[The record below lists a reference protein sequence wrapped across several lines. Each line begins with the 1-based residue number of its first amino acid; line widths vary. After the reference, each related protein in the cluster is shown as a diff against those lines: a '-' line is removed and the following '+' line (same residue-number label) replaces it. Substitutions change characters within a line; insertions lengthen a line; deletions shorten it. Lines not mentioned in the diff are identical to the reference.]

1 MHEWALAESV
11 ASSAAG
17 FSEKKKIRKVSE
29 IELGMGEMQ
38 NIDRE
43 TFRFAFR
50 ELSKNKP
57 LLKDSKL
64 RIRREKTK
72 FRCLSCGNEWT
83 FPLRKKLSHDQRESI
98 HFVPEISQAYIR
110 CPKCGSR
117 DFEIT
122 AGRGIRIKSIK
133 GE

>member
-11 ASSAAG
+11 ASSVAG
-17 FSEKKKIRKVSE
+17 FSKKKKIRKVSE
-29 IELGMGEMQ
+29 IVIGLGEMQ
-38 NIDRE
+38 DIERE

-57 LLKDSKL
+57 LLKDSRL
-64 RIRREKTK
+64 RIRGEKTK
-72 FRCLSCGNEWT
+72 FRCLSCGNEWN
-83 FPLRKKLSHDQRESI
+83 FSFRKKLSHDQRESI
-98 HFVPEISQAYIR
+98 HFVPEISQAYTR
-110 CPKCGSR
+110 CPECGSR